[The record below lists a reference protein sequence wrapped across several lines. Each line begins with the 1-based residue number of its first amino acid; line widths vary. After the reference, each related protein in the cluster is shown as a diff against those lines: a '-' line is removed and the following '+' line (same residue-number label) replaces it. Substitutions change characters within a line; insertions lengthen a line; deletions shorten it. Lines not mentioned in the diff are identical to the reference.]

1 MPASYRWEAFFK
13 DGTVKS
19 GGKLNGDIVE
29 FKLISIVDYL
39 KNIIIKLD
47 STKEL
52 IYFKRVFCSFSNM
65 IDNIIYHVGYK
76 QGSIEKVICV
86 NSITGEINGEYT
98 QEGMSLR
105 M

>member
-1 MPASYRWEAFFK
+1 
-13 DGTVKS
+13 
-19 GGKLNGDIVE
+19 
-29 FKLISIVDYL
+29 
-39 KNIIIKLD
+39 
-47 STKEL
+47 
-52 IYFKRVFCSFSNM
+52 M